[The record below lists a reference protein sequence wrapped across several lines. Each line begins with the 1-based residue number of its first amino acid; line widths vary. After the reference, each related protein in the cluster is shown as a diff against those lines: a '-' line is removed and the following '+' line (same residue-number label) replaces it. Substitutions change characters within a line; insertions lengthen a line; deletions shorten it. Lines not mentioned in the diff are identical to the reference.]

1 MVVIK
6 ELEVTGTSLV
16 IWFGELRMRGEWLGR
31 LRLTVFEP

>member
-1 MVVIK
+1 MVVVK

-16 IWFGELRMRGEWLGR
+16 IWFGVLWMRGEWLGR